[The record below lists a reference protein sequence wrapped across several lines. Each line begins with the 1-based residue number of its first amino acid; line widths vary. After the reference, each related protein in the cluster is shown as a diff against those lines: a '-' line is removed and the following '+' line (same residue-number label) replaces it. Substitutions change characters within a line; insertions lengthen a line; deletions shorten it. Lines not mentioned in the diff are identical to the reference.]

1 LELSVVLG
9 GDDPTV
15 MKAKRWKAR
24 EFAGKGVLFRDG
36 SGAETRGIR
45 WPSEED
51 EHRRTPPME

>member
-9 GDDPTV
+9 GDNPTV
-15 MKAKRWKAR
+15 MKSQAGKAQ
-24 EFAGKGVLFRDG
+24 EFCRKGVLFGDG